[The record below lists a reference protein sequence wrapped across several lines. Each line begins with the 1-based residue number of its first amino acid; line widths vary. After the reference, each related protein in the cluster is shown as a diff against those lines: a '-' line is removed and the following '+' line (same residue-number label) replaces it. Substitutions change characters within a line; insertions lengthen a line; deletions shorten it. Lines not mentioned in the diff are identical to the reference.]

1 MLKSNMDLHKLKIT
15 VIGCGWLGLPLC
27 ERLIAAGHKVVTT
40 TTTPE
45 KKAHHLKKL
54 DVHLFDVISQVPDQN
69 LLACDIIIYTIP
81 PLGLGEVERFFHAV
95 DPDSKIL
102 FISSTSVYGKS
113 EGVTNEES
121 ELTPQTKNGKY
132 LKASESYLRAH
143 FKNLTIVRPGGLYGE
158 NRHPV
163 NSLQGKTDLTTGQ
176 ELLHL
181 VHRDDCIDAIL
192 KIIENQSW
200 SEDFNLVNDL
210 RIPKEDYYT
219 EEAKKLGLTPPQY
232 IHTPQENPTN
242 ISNEKSKKML
252 ALQYKKS

>member
-1 MLKSNMDLHKLKIT
+1 MDVKKLKIT

-27 ERLIAAGHKVVTT
+27 ERLIADGHKVVTT

-45 KKAHHLKKL
+45 KKEQLSKKL
-54 DVHLFDVISQVPDQN
+54 DIHLFDVISQVPDQN
-69 LLACDIIIYTIP
+69 LLACDVIIYTIP
-81 PLGLGEVERFFHAV
+81 PLGLGEIERFFHAV
-95 DPDSKIL
+95 DPDSKII

-113 EGVTNEES
+113 SGAINEDS

-132 LKASESYLRAH
+132 LKASESYLRSH

-158 NRHPV
+158 SRHPV
-163 NSLQGKTDLTTGQ
+163 YFLQGKTDLTTGQ

-181 VHRDDCIDAIL
+181 VHLDDCIEAID

-210 RIPKEDYYT
+210 RISKEDYYT
-219 EEAKKLGLTPPQY
+219 DEARKLGLTPPSY

-242 ISNEKSKKML
+242 ISNEKSKKLLSM
-252 ALQYKKS
+252 QYKNQQKLN